1 MILVKSFLAG
11 AVALILYLLV
21 TGAIVRK
28 LLTPP
33 KLPPI
38 PDSGGG
44 FTWGGAW
51 IPIWPIVTGAVL
63 VFAALFY
70 WTLKKIS

>member
-11 AVALILYLLV
+11 AAALILYLLV
-21 TGAIVRK
+21 SGAIVRK

-38 PDSGGG
+38 PGSSGR

-51 IPIWPIVTGAVL
+51 IPIWPIAIGAVL
-63 VFAALFY
+63 IFAAVFY
-70 WTLKKIS
+70 WTLKRIS